1 MSVIRCQLS
10 ENRQQKTE
18 NRQQKTDH
26 RQPTTDNRQQK
37 MLYTAFIFGL
47 ISSFHCI
54 GMCGP
59 IAMMLPVDRNNQAKK
74 IVQITLYHLGRLT
87 AYGMLGLFFGILG
100 KGLFLA
106 GMQQQLSIIVG
117 ILMIIFVLVPERILA
132 NYNFSKP
139 IFKLI
144 SKVKSHLGNQFKR
157 KSPDALFTIGL
168 LNGFLPCG
176 MVYAALF
183 GAIAMQS
190 EILGVS
196 YMLLFGLGTIPMM
209 SAVVLISNFLTVPVR
224 NKIQKLI
231 PVFVILIG
239 CLFIIRGL
247 GLDIPYISPKTIS
260 LIVQANPDCHN

>member
-1 MSVIRCQLS
+1 
-10 ENRQQKTE
+10 
-18 NRQQKTDH
+18 
-26 RQPTTDNRQQK
+26 
-37 MLYTAFIFGL
+37 MLYTALLFGL

-59 IAMMLPVDRNNQAKK
+59 IAMMLPVDRNNPTKK
-74 IVQITLYHLGRLT
+74 VLQILLYHFGRLT

-106 GMQQQLSIIVG
+106 GLQQQLSIAVG
-117 ILMIIFVLVPERILA
+117 ILMIVFVIVPERTLA
-132 NYNFSKP
+132 KFNFSKP
-139 IFKLI
+139 VYRLI
-144 SKVKSHLGNQFKR
+144 SKLKTHLGAQFKR

-183 GAIAMQS
+183 GAIAMQN
-190 EILGVS
+190 ETLGVA
-196 YMLLFGLGTIPMM
+196 YMILYGIGTIPMM
-209 SAVVLISNFLTVPVR
+209 SAVVLISNFITIPVR

-231 PVFVILIG
+231 PIFVILIG
-239 CLFIIRGL
+239 CLFIVRGM
-247 GLDIPYISPKTIS
+247 GLDIPYLSPNTTS